1 MSQPESKP
9 VASDA
14 APRSIS
20 EISLVIL
27 AVLAV
32 GATVT
37 WLGPI
42 LKPFLT
48 AIFLYFT
55 TRSLARGLMRRGW
68 PAWLAYLVLFV
79 TAAGITT
86 LVSLYVYSEASAFLR
101 DWEKYQQRLVELL
114 GARVT
119 QWFDS
124 IDDIFVMST
133 SEIVKLAFEQSVGT
147 LEFMLMTFFYLL
159 FMILGGQRM
168 PGKVRRALPPERSER
183 VLAIADEISQS
194 IEEFMRVKTVV
205 SLGMGISA
213 AAICY
218 FFGLDQWLLWGF
230 TFFALNYIT
239 YLGSIAACVPP
250 ILMGLVETSGLFAA
264 AVLATLIVLNR
275 LFWIDWVE
283 IRMSGER
290 LDISSV
296 LIFLWLAYWGW
307 TWGVVG
313 LILAYPLLVSLKLTL
328 QHFEQTERLAILME
342 ET

>member
-1 MSQPESKP
+1 MSNSESKP
-9 VASDA
+9 AASS
-14 APRSIS
+14 APSRSVS

-27 AVLAV
+27 AVIAV
-32 GATVT
+32 GAAVT

-55 TRSLARGLMRRGW
+55 TRSLARGLMKRGW

-79 TAAGITT
+79 TAAGITI
-86 LVSLYVYSEASAFLR
+86 LVSLYVYSEAAAFHQ
-101 DWEKYQQRLVELL
+101 DWGEHQKRLVQLL
-114 GARVT
+114 GTRVT
-119 QWFDS
+119 RWINS

-133 SEIVKLAFEQSVGT
+133 SEMVKLALEQSVGT
-147 LEFMLMTFFYLL
+147 LEYLLMTFFYLL
-159 FMILGGQRM
+159 FMILGGQRL

-194 IEEFMRVKTVV
+194 IEEFMRVKTIV
-205 SLGMGISA
+205 SLGMGIST

-218 FFGLDQWLLWGF
+218 FFGLEQWLLWGF
-230 TFFALNYIT
+230 IFFALNYIT

-250 ILMGLVETSGLFAA
+250 ILMGLVETSGLAAA

-307 TWGVVG
+307 AWGVVG

>member
-1 MSQPESKP
+1 MSQPESKLA
-9 VASDA
+9 ASG
-14 APRSIS
+14 APPRTIS

-27 AVLAV
+27 AVIAV
-32 GATVT
+32 GTAVT

-55 TRSLARGLMRRGW
+55 TRSLARGLMQRGW

-79 TAAGITT
+79 TAAAVTI
-86 LVSLYVYSEASAFLR
+86 LVSLYVYSEAAAFLR
-101 DWEKYQQRLVELL
+101 DWERYQLRLVELL

-119 QWFDS
+119 EWFDS

-133 SEIVKLAFEQSVGT
+133 SEMVRMAFEQSVGT

-159 FMILGGQRM
+159 FMILGGQRL

-183 VLAIADEISQS
+183 VLAIADEISRS

-205 SLGMGISA
+205 SLGMGITA

-250 ILMGLVETSGLFAA
+250 IVMGLVETDSLIAA
-264 AVLATLIVLNR
+264 AGLSTLIVLNR

-307 TWGVVG
+307 AWGVVG